1 MLSLLAQG
9 GVQGRYCGEHGPLLD
24 PERRFTEASPWRLLP
39 NGGRMG
45 DKSPK
50 AKQRGQKQK
59 DAARAEGAAQAK
71 SKQDSYRQTP
81 SIPGKGKR

>member
-1 MLSLLAQG
+1 
-9 GVQGRYCGEHGPLLD
+9 
-24 PERRFTEASPWRLLP
+24 
-39 NGGRMG
+39 MG

-50 AKQRGQKQK
+50 AKQRDRKQK
-59 DAARAEGAAQAK
+59 DAARAEGAAQVK

>member
-1 MLSLLAQG
+1 
-9 GVQGRYCGEHGPLLD
+9 
-24 PERRFTEASPWRLLP
+24 
-39 NGGRMG
+39 MG

-59 DAARAEGAAQAK
+59 DAARVEGAAQAK

>member
-1 MLSLLAQG
+1 
-9 GVQGRYCGEHGPLLD
+9 
-24 PERRFTEASPWRLLP
+24 
-39 NGGRMG
+39 MG

-50 AKQRGQKQK
+50 AKQRDQKQK
-59 DAARAEGAAQAK
+59 DAARAEGAAKAK